1 MNEDTRK
8 YYTELA
14 ENFINLTLDYN
25 TLERV
30 LQDIKEI
37 TKSRCKSE
45 TKINKIKKIFEELE
59 NEESRREEKEND

>member
-1 MNEDTRK
+1 MNEETKK

-25 TLERV
+25 TIERK

-37 TKSRCKSE
+37 ITSRCKNE
-45 TKINKIKKIFEELE
+45 TKIDKIKKIL
-59 NEESRREEKEND
+59 EEKEDAD

>member
-1 MNEDTRK
+1 MNEETKK

-25 TLERV
+25 TLERK

-37 TKSRCKSE
+37 ITSRCKNE
-45 TKINKIKKIFEELE
+45 TKINKIKKILEEQI
-59 NEESRREEKEND
+59 DAD

>member
-1 MNEDTRK
+1 MNEETKK

-25 TLERV
+25 TIERK

-37 TKSRCKSE
+37 ITSRCKNE
-45 TKINKIKKIFEELE
+45 TKIDKIKKILE
-59 NEESRREEKEND
+59 DKEDAD

>member
-1 MNEDTRK
+1 MNEETKK

-25 TLERV
+25 TIERK

-37 TKSRCKSE
+37 ITSRCKNE
-45 TKINKIKKIFEELE
+45 TKVDKIKKILE
-59 NEESRREEKEND
+59 DKENAD

>member
-1 MNEDTRK
+1 MNEETKK

-25 TLERV
+25 TIERK

-37 TKSRCKSE
+37 ISSRCKNE
-45 TKINKIKKIFEELE
+45 TKIDKIKKIL
-59 NEESRREEKEND
+59 EEKEDAD

>member
-1 MNEDTRK
+1 MNEETKK

-25 TLERV
+25 TIERK

-37 TKSRCKSE
+37 IISRCKNE
-45 TKINKIKKIFEELE
+45 TKIDKIKKILE
-59 NEESRREEKEND
+59 DKEDAD

>member
-1 MNEDTRK
+1 MNEETKK

-25 TLERV
+25 TIERK

-37 TKSRCKSE
+37 IISRCKNE
-45 TKINKIKKIFEELE
+45 TKINKIKKILE
-59 NEESRREEKEND
+59 DKEDAE

>member
-1 MNEDTRK
+1 MNEETKK

-25 TLERV
+25 TLERK

-37 TKSRCKSE
+37 ITSRCKNE
-45 TKINKIKKIFEELE
+45 TKINKIKKILEEQT
-59 NEESRREEKEND
+59 DAD

>member
-1 MNEDTRK
+1 MNEETKK

-25 TLERV
+25 TIERK

-37 TKSRCKSE
+37 ITSRCKNE
-45 TKINKIKKIFEELE
+45 TKIAKIKKILE
-59 NEESRREEKEND
+59 DKEDAD

>member
-1 MNEDTRK
+1 MNEETKK

-25 TLERV
+25 TIERK

-37 TKSRCKSE
+37 ITSRCKNE
-45 TKINKIKKIFEELE
+45 TKIDKIKKILE
-59 NEESRREEKEND
+59 DKENAD